1 MIFKLISV
9 RGEHKCRIFEMH
21 LILIDQQLKIIMY
34 IYREFYTKNS
44 TVTTNQKSI
53 IVTVQRERGLDITLK
68 MVIKSQESK
77 RRNKKNHKRN

>member
-21 LILIDQQLKIIMY
+21 LILIDQQLNIIMY

-44 TVTTNQKSI
+44 TVTTNQKS
-53 IVTVQRERGLDITLK
+53 
-68 MVIKSQESK
+68 MVEIHMKKTESK
-77 RRNKKNHKRN
+77 HNTIDSHKTQNNESKGGK